1 MISKNMV
8 LQKLAPFTNFKKVL
22 IEDQN
27 TGDIIK
33 GILDNHDNYE
43 SEYDKISE
51 MFIGDNE
58 IETANNIFKFLK
70 NNVPY
75 YIEPIEKQTL
85 RSPSAI
91 ISIKEGADCK
101 SYASFIN
108 GIMSSLNRKGI
119 FRVPLAY
126 RFASYRYDTK
136 EPQHVFAVL
145 YPNTKNE
152 VWVDPVLNKFDQRKE
167 PVYIK
172 DKKIK
177 MALIAMSGTNQ
188 QGSASLKEMQDYR
201 DKLVNTRDKYLV
213 GGLITPG
220 SQEENQYNMAIE
232 KVTRYIQNASI
243 SGMPIINGMFDFG
256 DSFDES
262 GISTNNSGSYES
274 GVINWNK
281 VFGKLI
287 DTGTS
292 FVDTKAKQYSG
303 GGGGSFPEFEPIPK
317 SININN
323 ILLIAGAGIGLFL
336 ILRKK

>member
-27 TGDIIK
+27 TGDIIQ

-43 SEYDKISE
+43 SQYDKISE
-51 MFIGDNE
+51 MFIDDNE
-58 IETANNIFKFLK
+58 VETAKNVFEFLK

-75 YIEPIEKQTL
+75 YVEPIEKQTL

-119 FRVPLAY
+119 FKVPLAY
-126 RFASYRYDTK
+126 RFASYRYDTR

-167 PVYIK
+167 PVFIK

-177 MALIAMSGTNQ
+177 MALIAMSGTTNNSTATLQ
-188 QGSASLKEMQDYR
+188 EMQNYR
-201 DKLVNTRDKYLV
+201 DKLVGLKNKYLNS
-213 GGLITPG
+213 GFITPG
-220 SQEENQYNMAIE
+220 SQEENQYIMAID
-232 KVTRYIQNASI
+232 KVTKAIQFASI
-243 SGMPIINGMFDFG
+243 SGVP
-256 DSFDES
+256 SFDGEVSTSSSS
-262 GISTNNSGSYES
+262 GGGIDWGN
-274 GVINWNK
+274 I
-281 VFGKLI
+281 FGKLV
-287 DTGTS
+287 DTGAS
-292 FVDTKAKQYSG
+292 LIQRNVQPSG
-303 GGGGSFPEFEPIPK
+303 GGMFFPTTQQAQPNMNMSK
-317 SININN
+317 GINLNT
-323 ILLIAGAGIGLFL
+323 ILLVAGAGLGLYL
-336 ILRKK
+336 ILRKR